1 LIFDPDRATKSG
13 CSFAPTRFGSPV
25 GDPGTTARTGTGEHE
40 GTSADRIRENAFR
53 SIHGTHV
60 ISGIANRSRNV
71 SPENSGRYPTIDVW
85 SIVVTRVLSAPTEM
99 EMKKLFVG
107 SLSWNT
113 TDRDLAD
120 AFAKFGEITEAKVIT
135 DRDSGRSRGFGFVT
149 FEDAAA
155 ADKAI
160 AEMNGTQLDGRE
172 ITVNE
177 AQDKRRDGGGG
188 GGGGGGGRG
197 GRGGGGGYGGGGG
210 GRGQGW

>member
-1 LIFDPDRATKSG
+1 LTSETRDSEGRI
-13 CSFAPTRFGSPV
+13 PT
-25 GDPGTTARTGTGEHE
+25 TGTEEHW
-40 GTSADRIRENAFR
+40 GQSADRTREDASR
-53 SIHGTHV
+53 PIHGTHV
-60 ISGIANRSRNV
+60 ITGIANIEKNV
-71 SPENSGRYPTIDVW
+71 SPENSGRYRTIDVW
-85 SIVVTRVLSAPTEM
+85 SIVVTRVLSAPTEK

-188 GGGGGGGRG
+188 GGGGGGRGGRG
-197 GRGGGGGYGGGGG
+197 GGGGGGYGGGGG
-210 GRGQGW
+210 RNQGW